1 MKNIHK
7 VILIFSVL
15 FIPEVMYAF
24 NLAESSAGGII
35 MELVGIADSL
45 TPILSTLAF
54 LVFFWG
60 LSKFILNSNKPEEI
74 KNGKS
79 YMLWG
84 ILALFILLTYR
95 TIIGL
100 ISVEL
105 GIGTQD
111 PLIPQL
117 PTNIQS
123 TP

>member
-1 MKNIHK
+1 MKNIK
-7 VILIFSVL
+7 KIILVFLVL
-15 FIPEVMYAF
+15 FIPSLTHAF
-24 NLAESSAGGII
+24 DLAGSTIGGII
-35 MELVGIADSL
+35 MEIVDIANSI

-79 YMLWG
+79 YMMWG

-105 GIGTQD
+105 GIGTKD
-111 PLIPQL
+111 PVIPQL
-117 PTNIQS
+117 PTNVQN